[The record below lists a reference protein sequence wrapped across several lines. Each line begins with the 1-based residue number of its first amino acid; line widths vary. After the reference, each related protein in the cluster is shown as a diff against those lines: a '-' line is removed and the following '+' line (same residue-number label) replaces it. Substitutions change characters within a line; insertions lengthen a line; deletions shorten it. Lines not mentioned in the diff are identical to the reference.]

1 VLGMCGICGPRYRRR
16 MVGFFVLTVHAE
28 KDPNRLSISLIWDIV
43 DVVDYWDDS
52 FHSFDGCRLKRKV
65 RDDCECIADDNG
77 KDGLKLLQPV
87 KHGGVDACF
96 EYDL

>member
-1 VLGMCGICGPRYRRR
+1 

-28 KDPNRLSISLIWDIV
+28 KDLNGLRISLIRVIV

-52 FHSFDGCRLKRKV
+52 FHSFDGCRLKCKN
-65 RDDCECIADDNG
+65 RDDCKCIADDNG

-96 EYDL
+96 ECDL